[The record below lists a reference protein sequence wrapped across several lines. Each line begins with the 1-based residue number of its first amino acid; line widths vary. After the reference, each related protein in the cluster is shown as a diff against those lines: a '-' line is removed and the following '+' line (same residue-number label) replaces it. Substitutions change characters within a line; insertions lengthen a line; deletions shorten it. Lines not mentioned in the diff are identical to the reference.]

1 MIFCKPSFWRTL
13 NSQLLRQV
21 DLRCQVLMRCD
32 TLRLWRIHRYSWNSM
47 KFKGFNGSMHWETL
61 IHLDSIGNNPKQHE
75 QNCLNSD
82 NANILKMLR
91 SRWSSAKVLEQGF
104 GTAAGL
110 LRRRAR
116 RIPSD
121 QPDQPAISAMLI
133 NVYQCCICC
142 QWNANGAVSDCFC
155 LWFAVAG
162 CASWNVSRRFC
173 DQSLAANWDLQHWA

>member
-1 MIFCKPSFWRTL
+1 
-13 NSQLLRQV
+13 
-21 DLRCQVLMRCD
+21 
-32 TLRLWRIHRYSWNSM
+32 M
-47 KFKGFNGSMHWETL
+47 KSRVSRAACIGKHW
-61 IHLDSIGNNPKQHE
+61 DSIGNNPKQHE

-91 SRWSSAKVLEQGF
+91 SSAKVLERGF

-133 NVYQCCICC
+133 NVYQCCICY
-142 QWNANGAVSDCFC
+142 QWNANGAVSDCFILFLFMVGSCWMRIVEC
-155 LWFAVAG
+155 LEAILRPIFG
-162 CASWNVSRRFC
+162 CKLGFTAL
-173 DQSLAANWDLQHWA
+173 SLAA